1 MVIEHQEGTQDHSTA
16 LWQVLMF
23 EAFLRK
29 NGACAEFG
37 SN

>member
-1 MVIEHQEGTQDHSTA
+1 MVSEHQSGLHDHSTA

-29 NGACAEFG
+29 NGAAVAHHK
-37 SN
+37 N

>member
-1 MVIEHQEGTQDHSTA
+1 MKDHSTA

-29 NGACAEFG
+29 NGADAVQR